1 MAKEPV
7 NQQKTIGCVFVVRT
21 FLRANLSKTAGH
33 THGDKMLLTLL
44 VKRFND
50 LLDG

>member
-33 THGDKMLLTLL
+33 IVGWLCKVDYIEEVYL
-44 VKRFND
+44 
-50 LLDG
+50 